1 MGQVTVNNIIDGIC
15 TAINDEFGND
25 YEIYTEVVEQGLK
38 NPCFT
43 VSCVRSDIAQRL
55 GNRYKRTNLF
65 CIYYFPSDSIEKRL
79 PAQDV
84 KERLYNTLE
93 YITVDNDLTR
103 GTKMEGTIVDNVL
116 SFMVNYDMEVLK
128 VYDDNDNNME
138 LIDITINTK

>member
-15 TAINDEFGND
+15 EAINNEFGDD

-43 VSCVRSDIAQRL
+43 VSCVRTDITQRL

-65 CIYYFPSDSIEKRL
+65 CVYYFPSDNIEKRL

-84 KERLYNTLE
+84 KERLYNALE

-103 GTKMEGTIVDNVL
+103 GTKMDGTIVDNVL
-116 SFMVNYDMEVLK
+116 VFMVNYDMEVFK
-128 VYDDNDNNME
+128 VSNDNDSKME
-138 LIDITINTK
+138 VIDTSINAK

>member
-15 TAINDEFGND
+15 EAINNEFGDD

-43 VSCVRSDIAQRL
+43 VSCVRTDITQRL

-65 CIYYFPSDSIEKRL
+65 CVYYFPSDNIEKRL

-84 KERLYNTLE
+84 KERLYNALE

-103 GTKMEGTIVDNVL
+103 GTKMDGTIVDSVL
-116 SFMVNYDMEVLK
+116 VFMVNYDMEVFK
-128 VYDDNDNNME
+128 ISNDNDSKME
-138 LIDITINTK
+138 VIDTSINAK